1 MILLCVSGNLVDMV
15 EEVTYFVHEDF
26 AEETFRSCK
35 DVLNPATSGSVMNL
49 LCGPWGLH
57 LCTARRWFDYMGS
70 TSNGYAPF
78 NVAYNYSREVNNEWL
93 RRNHTFLAGIGWKWQ
108 ENYHRLRDTVY

>member
-1 MILLCVSGNLVDMV
+1 MILLRVSGNLVDMV

-26 AEETFRSCK
+26 AEAVFRSCK

-78 NVAYNYSREVNNEWL
+78 NVAYNYSREVNE
-93 RRNHTFLAGIGWKWQ
+93 GVD
-108 ENYHRLRDTVY
+108 YHLMGVASC

>member
-70 TSNGYAPF
+70 TSNGYSPF
-78 NVAYNYSREVNNEWL
+78 TIAYNYSREVSECL
-93 RRNHTFLAGIGWKWQ
+93 RMKWEITSFLLLYSSPGNIYLPHDP
-108 ENYHRLRDTVY
+108 N

>member
-1 MILLCVSGNLVDMV
+1 MV
-15 EEVTYFVHEDF
+15 EEVTYYVHEDF
-26 AEETFRSCK
+26 AERTFRSCK

-78 NVAYNYSREVNNEWL
+78 MVVYNYSSEDVIEPGGFEPHNPHVTPCNEQVGVN
-93 RRNHTFLAGIGWKWQ
+93 
-108 ENYHRLRDTVY
+108 